1 MVFRRKKE
9 LDEKITKLK
18 IKYRNRID
26 FQDSNKLSFEMIVDL
41 YIENRQEEVLNENLA
56 ITTFN
61 EERRCLKRDIN
72 PYFKNVNISKIN
84 LQMIKDFQSFLKT
97 QPKKNVSCKN
107 GVKKDGKIVLVS
119 NSTVN
124 KK

>member
-1 MVFRRKKE
+1 M
-9 LDEKITKLK
+9 D
-18 IKYRNRID
+18 
-26 FQDSNKLSFEMIVDL
+26 
-41 YIENRQEEVLNENLA
+41 
-56 ITTFN
+56 
-61 EERRCLKRDIN
+61 
-72 PYFKNVNISKIN
+72 ISKIN

>member
-56 ITTFN
+56 ITTFK

>member
-41 YIENRQEEVLNENLA
+41 YIEDRQEEVLNENLA
-56 ITTFN
+56 ITTF
-61 EERRCLKRDIN
+61 
-72 PYFKNVNISKIN
+72 
-84 LQMIKDFQSFLKT
+84 
-97 QPKKNVSCKN
+97 
-107 GVKKDGKIVLVS
+107 
-119 NSTVN
+119 
-124 KK
+124 

>member
-41 YIENRQEEVLNENLA
+41 YIEDRQEEVLNENLT
-56 ITTFN
+56 ITTF
-61 EERRCLKRDIN
+61 
-72 PYFKNVNISKIN
+72 
-84 LQMIKDFQSFLKT
+84 
-97 QPKKNVSCKN
+97 
-107 GVKKDGKIVLVS
+107 
-119 NSTVN
+119 
-124 KK
+124 